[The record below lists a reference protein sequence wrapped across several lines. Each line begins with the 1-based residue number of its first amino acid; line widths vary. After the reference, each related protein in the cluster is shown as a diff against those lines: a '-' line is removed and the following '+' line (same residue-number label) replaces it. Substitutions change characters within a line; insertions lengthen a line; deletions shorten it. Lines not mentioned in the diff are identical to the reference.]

1 MDKFILTL
9 VIIGAINWGCIG
21 CFGLDVVGVLFGG
34 QSSFVSR
41 VIYAL
46 VGLAGLWAL
55 ERLRAA
61 GFRAVTDFENKN
73 IIQHAIA

>member
-21 CFGLDVVGVLFGG
+21 FLGLDVVGVLFGG
-34 QSSFVSR
+34 QGSFVSR

-55 ERLRAA
+55 TFYAKLRS
-61 GFRAVTDFENKN
+61 GTFNS
-73 IIQHAIA
+73 

>member
-21 CFGLDVVGVLFGG
+21 FFGLDVVGVLFGG

-55 ERLRAA
+55 AFYAKLRS
-61 GFRAVTDFENKN
+61 GTSNS
-73 IIQHAIA
+73 

>member
-21 CFGLDVVGVLFGG
+21 FFGLDVVGVLFGG

-55 ERLRAA
+55 TFYAKLRS
-61 GFRAVTDFENKN
+61 GKSNS
-73 IIQHAIA
+73 

>member
-21 CFGLDVVGVLFGG
+21 FFGLDVVGVLFGG
-34 QSSFVSR
+34 QGSFVSR
-41 VIYAL
+41 AIYAL

-55 ERLRAA
+55 TFYAKLRS
-61 GFRAVTDFENKN
+61 GTSNS
-73 IIQHAIA
+73 

>member
-9 VIIGAINWGCIG
+9 IIIGAINWGCIG
-21 CFGLDVVGVLFGG
+21 FFGLDVVGVLFGG
-34 QSSFVSR
+34 QGSFVSR

-55 ERLRAA
+55 TFYAKLRS
-61 GFRAVTDFENKN
+61 RTSD
-73 IIQHAIA
+73 

>member
-21 CFGLDVVGVLFGG
+21 FFGLDVVGVLFGG

-55 ERLRAA
+55 TFYAKLRS
-61 GFRAVTDFENKN
+61 GTSKS
-73 IIQHAIA
+73 

>member
-21 CFGLDVVGVLFGG
+21 FFGLDVVGVLFGG

-46 VGLAGLWAL
+46 VGLAGLWA
-55 ERLRAA
+55 RTFYAKLRS
-61 GFRAVTDFENKN
+61 GTSNS
-73 IIQHAIA
+73 

>member
-9 VIIGAINWGCIG
+9 IIIGAINWGCIG
-21 CFGLDVVGVLFGG
+21 FFGLDVVGVLFGG

-55 ERLRAA
+55 TFYAKLRS
-61 GFRAVTDFENKN
+61 GTSNS
-73 IIQHAIA
+73 

>member
-1 MDKFILTL
+1 MDKFIQTL

-21 CFGLDVVGVLFGG
+21 FFGLDVVGVLFGG

-41 VIYAL
+41 VIYVL

-55 ERLRAA
+55 TFYAKLRS
-61 GFRAVTDFENKN
+61 GTSNS
-73 IIQHAIA
+73 

>member
-21 CFGLDVVGVLFGG
+21 FFGLDVVGVLFGG
-34 QSSFVSR
+34 QGSFVSR

-55 ERLRAA
+55 AFYAKLLS
-61 GFRAVTDFENKN
+61 GTSNS
-73 IIQHAIA
+73 

>member
-21 CFGLDVVGVLFGG
+21 FLGLDVVGVLFGG
-34 QSSFVSR
+34 QGSFVSR

-55 ERLRAA
+55 TFYAKLRSS
-61 GFRAVTDFENKN
+61 TSNS
-73 IIQHAIA
+73 